1 MNEEEYF
8 SDDDF
13 DDELYHQYIR
23 EEEEYQN
30 LCWHAFR
37 ESQDLLDKMIEKI
50 EKQQFIR
57 QIEEELIRKTWH
69 PNRFF
74 DWCLSIDE
82 K

>member
-1 MNEEEYF
+1 MDEEYF

-13 DDELYHQYIR
+13 DEELYYEYIR
-23 EEEEYQN
+23 EEEDYQN
-30 LCWHAFR
+30 FCWHAFT
-37 ESQDLLDKMIEKI
+37 ESRDLLKEMIQQI
-50 EKQQFIR
+50 EKQQLFG